1 MTGMYKRIPIAV
13 EVMYD
18 DKGSI
23 VPKKLFYK
31 GKTYEIEKLIGTR
44 NYTPYGVVCKDPTE
58 YVTVID
64 GMKRKIYFE
73 KSTNKWFSVKEY
85 STG

>member
-1 MTGMYKRIPIAV
+1 MYKRIPIAV
-13 EVMYD
+13 EVIYD

-23 VPKKLFYK
+23 IPKKLFYK
-31 GKTYEIEKLIGTR
+31 GKTFNIERLVGTR
-44 NYTPYGVVCKDPTE
+44 QYSPCGIVCKDPTE

-73 KSTNKWFSVKEY
+73 QSTNKWFSVKEY
-85 STG
+85 GVM